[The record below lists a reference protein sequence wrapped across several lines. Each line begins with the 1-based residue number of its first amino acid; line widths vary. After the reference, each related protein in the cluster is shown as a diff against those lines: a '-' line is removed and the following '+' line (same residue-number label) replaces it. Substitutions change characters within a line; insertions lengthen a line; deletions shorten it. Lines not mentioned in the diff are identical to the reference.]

1 MNARTLT
8 SLILIPLVI
17 LVTWYGYLPFFFFTL
32 GLIVIIQ
39 LEFYKLANQAGF
51 APQTG
56 IGIAGSILLATSI
69 FISHRLIAY
78 PWSGL
83 ILTLIIMCVIVS
95 GVIKRDT
102 RHFVSS
108 ASITLFGIFYVGWLL
123 GHMVLLREIRPWG
136 RSFTFLLF
144 FITWMNDAVAYWV
157 GSKYGKHK
165 MSPHISPK
173 KSWEGASAA
182 VVASVLISIVTC
194 AAFPRLR
201 ELIWPE
207 APIFGLLLGVF
218 GQLGDTGESLIKRN
232 FRAKDS
238 GNLLPGHG
246 GMLDRFDSMIFN
258 CAVLYYF
265 VRIFIT

>member
-1 MNARTLT
+1 MNTRTLT
-8 SLILIPLVI
+8 SLILMPLVV
-17 LVTWYGYLPFFFFTL
+17 LVTWYGYLPFFIFTL
-32 GLIVIIQ
+32 GLIIIIQ
-39 LEFYKLANQAGF
+39 LEFYKLASQAGF
-51 APQTG
+51 TPQAG
-56 IGIAGSILLATSI
+56 VGIAGSILLATSI
-69 FISHRLIAY
+69 FISHRLVAY

-102 RHFVSS
+102 RLFVSS

-144 FITWMNDAVAYWV
+144 FITWMNDSVAYWI

-194 AAFPRLR
+194 ATFPRLR
-201 ELIWPE
+201 ELIWLE

-218 GQLGDTGESLIKRN
+218 GQLGDIGESLIKRN
-232 FRAKDS
+232 FHAKDS

-265 VRIFIT
+265 VRIFVT